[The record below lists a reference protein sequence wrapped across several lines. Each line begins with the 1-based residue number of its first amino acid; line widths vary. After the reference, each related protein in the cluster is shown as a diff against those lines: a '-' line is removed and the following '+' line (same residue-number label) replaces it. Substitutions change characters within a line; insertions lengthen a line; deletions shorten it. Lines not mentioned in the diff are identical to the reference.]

1 MARATQLH
9 YTMNNNKTFTTAS
22 TATATAFL
30 TADALGKSTGFA
42 RLVLLSQVG
51 RLHFIAKEEGA
62 KIADAL
68 EPAAKGAAV
77 SVKTLQ
83 KLTTPGRA
91 IFDKFGALAPV
102 PVDILSDADKLAAYR
117 KGKTQAARDFNKAA
131 KALEAF
137 EFPKNARKF
146 GQELAGVKV
155 DRTDKERAEEKAAA
169 PTIRTTADATVNGD
183 TATANLSDDAKTAS
197 LQWVALGKQA
207 AKECNV
213 DWSEWLRM
221 AGMHETKAVKA

>member
-1 MARATQLH
+1 
-9 YTMNNNKTFTTAS
+9 MNNTKQFTTAS

-51 RLHFIAKEEGA
+51 RLHFLAKEDGA

-91 IFDKFGALAPV
+91 IFDKFGALEPLT
-102 PVDILSDADKLAAYR
+102 VDVLSDADKLSAYR
-117 KGKTQAARDFNKAA
+117 QKKTTAARAFNKAA
-131 KALEAF
+131 KALEASDS
-137 EFPKNARKF
+137 PDNARKF
-146 GQELAGVKV
+146 GQSLAGVKV
-155 DRTDKERAEEKAAA
+155 DRTDKERATDKAESAAKVRTLAAA
-169 PTIRTTADATVNGD
+169 NVDGDA
-183 TATANLSDDAKTAS
+183 ATANLSDDPKTAS
-197 LQWVALGKQA
+197 LQWVALGVDA
-207 AKECNV
+207 AKKANV
-213 DWSEWLRM
+213 EWSEWLRM
-221 AGMHETKAVKA
+221 SGMHQTKAVKA

>member
-1 MARATQLH
+1 MKNTKQF
-9 YTMNNNKTFTTAS
+9 NTAS

-51 RLHFIAKEEGA
+51 RLHFLAKEDGA

-91 IFDKFGALAPV
+91 IFDKFGALAPIA
-102 PVDILSDADKLAAYR
+102 VDVLSDADKLSQYR
-117 KGKTQAARDFNKAA
+117 QGKTQAARAFNKAA
-131 KALEAF
+131 KALEAS
-137 EFPKNARKF
+137 ESPDNARKF
-146 GQELAGVKV
+146 GQSLAGVKV
-155 DRTDKERAEEKAAA
+155 DRTDKERAADKADKAESAAKVRTLAAA
-169 PTIRTTADATVNGD
+169 NVAGDA
-183 TATANLSDDAKTAS
+183 ATANLSDDPKTAA
-197 LQWVALGKQA
+197 LQWVALGVDA
-207 AKECNV
+207 AKKANV
-213 DWSEWLRM
+213 EWSDFLRM
-221 AGMHETKAVKA
+221 AGMHQTKAVKA